1 MTESINLSQKAS
13 SFSQSNEI
21 KLWDKIPNSIEAE
34 GYLEETRI
42 DEDYNVS
49 IIQKVTEP
57 TLKCFLTNNKGG
69 KNTAVIICPGGAY
82 SHLSHED
89 EGDKVAKWLQSI
101 GISAFVLKYR
111 LPSDSIMK
119 NKTIGPLQDAQEAI
133 RILRRNADEWNLDV
147 SKIGIIGFSAGGHLA
162 STLSTHYNDKVYE
175 SKDNTSARPDFSI
188 LCYPVISMEDGI
200 THGGSKENLLGNIA
214 SSKMIAKY
222 SNEKQVTKTT
232 PKTFLMHATDDKS
245 VPVEN
250 SINYYLALK
259 QNNVPVEMH
268 LYENGGHGFGLG
280 NVGTNKNWSNACEKW
295 LAENGLIKT
304 PSEATV
310 NLKKK

>member
-1 MTESINLSQKAS
+1 MGESIILSQKAS

-21 KLWDKIPNSIEAE
+21 KLWDKIPDAISSKR
-34 GYLEETRI
+34 YKEETRI
-42 DEDYNVS
+42 DKDYNVS

-69 KNTAVIICPGGAY
+69 KNTAVIIYPGGAY
-82 SHLSHED
+82 SHLSHQD

-111 LPSDSIMK
+111 LPSDVIMK

-133 RILRRNADEWNLDV
+133 RTLRRNADEWNLDA
-147 SKIGIIGFSAGGHLA
+147 SKIGIMGFSAGGHLA
-162 STLSTHYNDKVYE
+162 ATLSTHYNDKVYE

-188 LCYPVISMEDGI
+188 LIYPVISMEDGI
-200 THGGSKENLLGNIA
+200 THAGSKENLLGKIA
-214 SSKMIAKY
+214 SSEMIAKY
-222 SNEKQVTKTT
+222 SNEKQVNEST
-232 PKTFLMHATDDKS
+232 PKAFLVHATDDKA
-245 VPVEN
+245 VPAEN

-259 QNNVPVEMH
+259 QNKVPVEMH

-280 NVGTNKNWSNACEKW
+280 IVGTNKYWTNACEKW
-295 LAENGLIKT
+295 LAENDLIKI
-304 PSEATV
+304 P
-310 NLKKK
+310 